1 MYIFV
6 VSALGLVQLLI
17 EKALLMAGSARGRT
31 MSTAQ
36 LDANG
41 RRRSA
46 ERCDDVR
53 GRQLG
58 LVAGRNADLL
68 EWKSVEPC
76 VFRWVVREIVRVVT
90 LLNNQPL

>member
-1 MYIFV
+1 M
-6 VSALGLVQLLI
+6 
-17 EKALLMAGSARGRT
+17 
-31 MSTAQ
+31 
-36 LDANG
+36 
-41 RRRSA
+41 
-46 ERCDDVR
+46 
-53 GRQLG
+53 G